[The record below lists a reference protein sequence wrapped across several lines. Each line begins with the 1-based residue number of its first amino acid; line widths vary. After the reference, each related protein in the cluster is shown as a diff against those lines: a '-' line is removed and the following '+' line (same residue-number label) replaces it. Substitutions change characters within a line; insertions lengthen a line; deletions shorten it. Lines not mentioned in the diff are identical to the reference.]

1 MSVESEED
9 GIPETVLLAEGGLNA
24 LREMRALLRKHGN
37 GRSFNETLTW
47 LRHRLQ
53 GVPAR

>member
-24 LREMRALLRKHGN
+24 LREMRALLRKHG
-37 GRSFNETLTW
+37 LD
-47 LRHRLQ
+47 
-53 GVPAR
+53 ARIVAPPEAEGGG